1 VASEAAGVRPDSTL
15 EPVPAEPETRSPVE
29 RAGEHPRGW
38 LEALAVI
45 ALASAVFVVHPFGYV
60 MHHPYWADEAWV
72 AVLSKAPLTQWVS
85 LSSSTPIGWL
95 LAVRL
100 APAGR
105 DGLRIVPLLFSAG
118 VVVMA
123 YLVARGLP
131 WRKVSVARF
140 AGAVAG
146 VVVLLA
152 PISLMRND
160 LKQYTADA
168 FFTLVLIALA
178 CRVEAR
184 PGRRSLTYLVIG
196 SACSIV
202 FSTATAF
209 VVVAVFAGLAITA
222 LATRSARRIIEVA
235 LAGGATAVAL
245 GAYFALVVLPA
256 DNRALREYW
265 RAYYLPEHGLHVLW
279 VAWQRLARLTPVL
292 AIPALLLVVLVIVG
306 MIALAGF
313 GRPAVALAVPI
324 LWAEMFTAGVT
335 SRYPFLDPRTSHF
348 LLILSLTVA
357 SIGFV
362 RIVAAAASRSR
373 VLAAL
378 LIVGAAGGFLHAAE
392 PYIRERSIANED
404 VRSQVLFVAQHY
416 QHGDVVL
423 VSYMSSYGFS
433 YYWPGADRRYS
444 VDHSGK
450 SSNGFFTRLADR
462 ADVVYASGRTE
473 ADTVD
478 AMRRARALSRTSPA
492 TGRIWLIRTHLNEE
506 ETTAWKTTLSVFGLR
521 PSYLAVGPERLVLV
535 ARSGT

>member
-1 VASEAAGVRPDSTL
+1 
-15 EPVPAEPETRSPVE
+15 
-29 RAGEHPRGW
+29 
-38 LEALAVI
+38 
-45 ALASAVFVVHPFGYV
+45 
-60 MHHPYWADEAWV
+60 
-72 AVLSKAPLTQWVS
+72 VS

-123 YLVARGLP
+123 YAVARGLP

-140 AGAVAG
+140 AGAIAG

-178 CRVEAR
+178 CRVEAQ
-184 PGRRSLTYLVIG
+184 PGPRNLTRLVIG
-196 SACSIV
+196 SAFSIV

-235 LAGGATAVAL
+235 LAGGATAIAL

-256 DNRALREYW
+256 DNRTLREYW
-265 RAYYLPEHGLHVLW
+265 RAYYLPEHGLHLLS
-279 VAWQRLARLTPVL
+279 VAWQRLSWLSPVL
-292 AIPALLLVVLVIVG
+292 AIPALFLVVLVLVG
-306 MIALAGF
+306 MIALASF

-324 LWAEMFTAGVT
+324 LWAEMFTAGVAD
-335 SRYPFLDPRTSHF
+335 RYPFLDPRTSHF
-348 LLILSLTVA
+348 PLILSLTVA

-392 PYIRERSIANED
+392 PYIRERSIPIED
-404 VRSQVLFVAQHY
+404 VRSQVLYVAQHY

-423 VSYMSSYGFS
+423 VSFMSDWGFT

-450 SSNGFFTRLADR
+450 NSNGFFTRLADR
-462 ADVVYASGRTE
+462 GDVVYAQGRTA
-473 ADTVD
+473 ADAVG
-478 AMRRARALSRTSPA
+478 AMRRGLALSRTSLA
-492 TGRIWLIRTHLNEE
+492 TGRIWLILTHLNEE

-521 PSYLAVGPERLVLV
+521 PSYLPVGSETLAFVI
-535 ARSGT
+535 ARPPR